1 MFTTTIYGKQIQAK
15 TLKGLK
21 CKASKIANRYHNTI
35 DEMVV
40 TISEKVQGF
49 PNPATFKL
57 TRINKKSPNN
67 TIVYGQWK

>member
-1 MFTTTIYGKQIQAK
+1 MLTAAIYGREIKAK

-21 CKASKIANRYHNTI
+21 CKASKIANNYCKPF

-40 TISEKVQGF
+40 TIHERVQGF

>member
-1 MFTTTIYGKQIQAK
+1 MFTAEIYGREIKAK

-21 CKASKIANRYHNTI
+21 CKASKIANNYWKSV

-40 TISEKVQGF
+40 TIHERVQGF
-49 PNPATFKL
+49 PRPVTFKL
-57 TRINKKSPNN
+57 TRINKKCPNS